1 MNIFKDLKAQVI
13 NALTST
19 FGEHEV
25 FSKLSVEIPKDRT
38 HGDFATNAAMV
49 VSKPLCKNP
58 REVAEA
64 LKSELLKTNQFEAIE
79 IAGPGFINFRLKNK
93 ILTNY
98 LFRILEAERSFGQS
112 KELSGKKVDIEF
124 VSANPTGPLHIGHAR
139 GAVVG
144 DAIANIMKACG
155 AEVAREYYIND
166 AGVQIQTLVKSFE
179 VRFRQ
184 LLGQNIELGADMYPG
199 EYLLDAAKIALE
211 KFGADFIANHEQVES
226 YVVGTMMDS
235 IRSNLAEI
243 GVNHEIFTS
252 EKHDIRAKG
261 YIEKAIDQLRSKG
274 LIYEGVLEA
283 PKGIK
288 VEDWEAKEQLIF
300 KSTEFGDDID
310 RVVKKS
316 DGSYTYF
323 AADLGLAIHKLERGY
338 DDLVLLLGADHSGY
352 VKRIEAIF
360 ESLSRKKDIIDIK
373 LNQMVNLFKNGEPF
387 RMSKRAGNF
396 VLISDVVEEVGKD
409 ILRFVMLSRKNDTI
423 FDFDFAKVKEQSKE
437 NPVFYVQYAHA
448 RACSILRKIEELGI
462 NNLNDADLS
471 LIKFEH
477 ERDLIKEMLNF
488 PRILISAAETH
499 EPHKV
504 AYYIIELAN
513 LFHSMWSKN
522 IDGEDLRF
530 IIPDNIELT
539 KARCS
544 LVKAA
549 QITIKNALNVL
560 GIEAMETM

>member
-1 MNIFKDLKAQVI
+1 MNIFKDLKNKVI
-13 NALTST
+13 S
-19 FGEHEV
+19 
-25 FSKLSVEIPKDRT
+25 SLSEIYGSNELFQKISIEIPKDKS

-49 VSKPLCKNP
+49 ISKPLNKNP

-64 LKSELLKTNQFEAIE
+64 LRLKLLESQVFETIE
-79 IAGPGFINFRLKNK
+79 IAGPGFINFRVKNVF
-93 ILTNY
+93 LTNY
-98 LFRILEAERSFGQS
+98 LAQMLELKELFGKS
-112 KELSGKKVDIEF
+112 NELSGSSVNIEF

-144 DAIANIMKACG
+144 DAIANIMQSCG
-155 AEVAREYYIND
+155 AEVTREYYIND

-184 LLGQNIELGADMYPG
+184 LLGQNLDLGADMYPG
-199 EYLLDAAKIALE
+199 EYLIDSAKVALE
-211 KFGADFIANHEQVES
+211 KFGENFINDSSKVELF
-226 YVVGTMMDS
+226 VVNAMMDS
-235 IRSNLAEI
+235 IRQNLAEI
-243 GVNHEIFTS
+243 GVNHQTFTS
-252 EKHDIRAKG
+252 EKFDIRQKG
-261 YIEKAIDQLRSKG
+261 YIEKAIEKLKALG
-274 LIYEGVLEA
+274 LIYEGILEA

-288 VEDWEAKEQLIF
+288 VEDWESKEQLIF

-323 AADLGLAIHKLERGY
+323 AADLGLALHKLERGF

-352 VKRIEAIF
+352 VKRMEAIF
-360 ESLSRKKDIIDIK
+360 ESLSGKKGIIDIK

-396 VLISDVVEEVGKD
+396 ILISDVVEEVGKD

-423 FDFDFAKVKEQSKE
+423 FDFDFAQVKEQSKD

-448 RACSILRKIEELGI
+448 RACSILRKISELGI
-462 NNLNDADLS
+462 DNLEQADLS
-471 LIKFEH
+471 LIKFDH

-530 IIPDNIELT
+530 IIPSNIELT
-539 KARCS
+539 KARCAI
-544 LVKAA
+544 VKAA
-549 QITIKNALNVL
+549 QITFENALNVL
-560 GIEAMETM
+560 GIKAMETM